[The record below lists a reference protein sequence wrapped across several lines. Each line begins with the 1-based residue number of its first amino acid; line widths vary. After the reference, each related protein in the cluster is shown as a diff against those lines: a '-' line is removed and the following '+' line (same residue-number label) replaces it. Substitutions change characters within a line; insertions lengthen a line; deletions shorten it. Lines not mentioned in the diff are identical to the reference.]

1 MSVGL
6 IPHVTNLNMVHLIND
21 GKGYINIICV
31 REIMVDRQLSDEIKQ
46 QLSGIFNSELKH
58 SVEIVYFSKKEACYS
73 CEEIH
78 FLLDEIISAS
88 DKLHFSSYDLDEYPA
103 LAQQYHVE
111 LAPCLVI
118 AGRDGNKLL
127 DYGIRFNGI
136 PSGFE
141 FSSLIQDI
149 LIVSKRDSGLR
160 LETRE
165 QLRKMSSPIHLKV
178 FVTPT

>member
-1 MSVGL
+1 
-6 IPHVTNLNMVHLIND
+6 MVHLINY
-21 GKGYINIICV
+21 GRGHIYGTCV
-31 REIMVDRQLSDEIKQ
+31 REIMADKLLSEEINQ
-46 QLSGIFNSELKH
+46 QLRGIFNSELKH
-58 SVEIVYFSKKEACYS
+58 SVEIVYFSKKEQCYS

-88 DKLHFSSYDLDEYPA
+88 DKLHFSNYDLDEYPA

-149 LIVSKRDSGLR
+149 VIVSKRDSGLR
-160 LETRE
+160 PETRG
-165 QLRKMSSPIHLKV
+165 QLHKISGPIHLKV

>member
-1 MSVGL
+1 MPEKL
-6 IPHVTNLNMVHLIND
+6 
-21 GKGYINIICV
+21 
-31 REIMVDRQLSDEIKQ
+31 LSDEISQ
-46 QLSGIFNSELKH
+46 QLRGIFKSELKH
-58 SVEIVYFSKKEACYS
+58 PVEILYFSKHDQCYS

-88 DKLHFSSYDLDEYPA
+88 DKLHFSSYDMDEYPQ

-118 AGRDGNKLL
+118 TGHEADKFL

-149 LIVSKRDSGLR
+149 VLVSKRDSGLKP
-160 LETRE
+160 ETRE
-165 QLRKMSSPIHLKV
+165 QLHKISDPIHLKV

>member
-1 MSVGL
+1 MPEKL
-6 IPHVTNLNMVHLIND
+6 
-21 GKGYINIICV
+21 
-31 REIMVDRQLSDEIKQ
+31 LSDEINH
-46 QLSGIFNSELKH
+46 QLRGIFNTELKNP
-58 SVEIVYFSKKEACYS
+58 VEILYFSKQNQCYS
-73 CEEIH
+73 CEEVR

-88 DKLHFSSYDLDEYPA
+88 GKLHFSDYDLDEYPA

-111 LAPCLVI
+111 LSPCLVI
-118 AGRDGNKLL
+118 TGRDGEKLL

-149 LIVSKRDSGLR
+149 ILVSKRDSGLR
-160 LETRE
+160 IETRE
-165 QLRKMSSPIHLKV
+165 QLRKITSPIHLKV

>member
-1 MSVGL
+1 MA
-6 IPHVTNLNMVHLIND
+6 
-21 GKGYINIICV
+21 GKL
-31 REIMVDRQLSDEIKQ
+31 LSDEINH
-46 QLSGIFNSELKH
+46 QLRGIFTSDLKYP
-58 SVEIVYFSKKEACYS
+58 VEILYFSKQDQCYS
-73 CEEIH
+73 CEEIR

-88 DKLHFSSYDLDEYPA
+88 DKLHLSSYDLDEYPT

-118 AGRDGNKLL
+118 AGRDGDKLL
-127 DYGIRFNGI
+127 DYGIRLNGL

-149 LIVSKRDSGLR
+149 ILVSKRDSGLR
-160 LETRE
+160 TETRK
-165 QLRKMSSPIHLKV
+165 LLHKISSPIHLKV